1 MSRPAQQ
8 PQDRARVLRRVATDF
23 LMSMLAVGIAYQ
35 FRFHVYPTYIP
46 GGEPP
51 DPWHYLAAA
60 PVVALTVVV
69 VFWLMGVYRL
79 RRGIHSIDELFA
91 LMRPMAVAFLVVLAM
106 NGLYRMEAFTFSR
119 TTIIYWAL
127 AALPIIGLARY
138 AVRRYEAALRTRGIG
153 VERALVVG
161 WGAAGDLLVQR
172 LRMFPEYGYQLVG
185 VLADRL
191 DGRDEGGMER
201 AGARVLGGVDQL
213 GQVLRTT
220 RVDTVFFTL
229 PEVSP
234 DRLLT
239 LVDCCRHRD
248 VEVRILPSML
258 ELMTTRV
265 SGDQIDGIPLL
276 QLHQGIDI
284 HGPKT
289 VAKRAFDVAVAG
301 LGLVVVSPVLAL
313 IALMVKATSA
323 GPVLIHQERVG
334 MHGRGFL
341 AHKFRSMR
349 VDAEAGTGP
358 VWAEASDPRRTAVG
372 RVLRRLSLDELPQ
385 LWNIVRGD
393 MSLVG
398 PRPERPNFVAEF
410 SERIP
415 RYCDRHLVR
424 PGLAGWAQA
433 KDLRGQT
440 PVEERLIYDLYYI
453 ENWSL
458 AFDIKIILLTLA
470 RVWTHKNAY

>member
-1 MSRPAQQ
+1 MA
-8 PQDRARVLRRVATDF
+8 RRVAADF
-23 LMSMLAVGIAYQ
+23 LMALAAVAIAYE
-35 FRFHVYPTYIP
+35 FRFHVYPRYIP

-51 DPWHYLAAA
+51 DPGHYVAAA

-79 RRGIHSIDELFA
+79 RRGIHSVDELFA
-91 LMRPMAVAFLVVLAM
+91 LVRPMAVVLVVVLAM
-106 NGLYRMEAFTFSR
+106 NGLYRAGTFTFSR
-119 TTIIYWAL
+119 TTILYWVV
-127 AALPIIGLARY
+127 AALPLILVARY
-138 AVRRYEAALRTRGIG
+138 AVRRYDAALRGRGVG
-153 VERALVVG
+153 VERALLVG
-161 WGAAGDLLVQR
+161 WGAAADLLVQR

-185 VLADRL
+185 VLADQPEL
-191 DGRDEGGMER
+191 GPEASGPPVLGEV
-201 AGARVLGGVDQL
+201 GEIVRVLHETPVDA
-213 GQVLRTT
+213 
-220 RVDTVFFTL
+220 VFFAL
-229 PEVSP
+229 PEFSP
-234 DRLLT
+234 DHLLQ
-239 LVDCCRHRD
+239 LIECCRHRG
-248 VEVRILPSML
+248 VEVRILPGML

-265 SGDQIDGIPLL
+265 TGDQVDGIPLL
-276 QLHQGIDI
+276 QLRHGLDLD
-284 HGPKT
+284 GPKT
-289 VAKRAFDVAVAG
+289 RVKRTFDVVVAG
-301 LGLVVVSPVLAL
+301 LGLVVISPLLAL
-313 IALMVKATSA
+313 VALLVKLTSR

-334 MHGRGFL
+334 MHGRVFR

-349 VDAEAGTGP
+349 VDAEARTGP
-358 VWAEASDPRRTAVG
+358 VWADAGDPRRTAVG
-372 RVLRRLSLDELPQ
+372 RVLRRLSVDELPQ

-410 SERIP
+410 SRRMP

-424 PGLAGWAQA
+424 PGLTGWGQA

-458 AFDIKIILLTLA
+458 SFDIKIILLTLV